1 MKIDDKERK
10 IKLAIEEIIGI
21 KSDKQD
27 FSYDKDKNFSEFK
40 IIIKDGKGN
49 EITKVQNLK
58 DFEDVLLSVDKNI
71 ILRYAKRNEFSNWLR
86 NLGKVELADKCISI
100 EQEVDDGEK
109 LRKKMMDILE
119 EYRYSTNLASV
130 ANFQRTDN
138 GTHIKLS
145 CIGKGSFGG
154 KARGV
159 AFLAK
164 ILSKYVTDD
173 MFPGLR
179 ITIPRSIVLST
190 DVFDSYIQQNDLLK
204 LDFSNL
210 SDERITSKFVA
221 ASLPATIIGDLRSFI
236 KNTKK
241 PLIVRSSSLLEDSL
255 LQPFAGIYASM
266 LLPNE
271 SWETDFKFQ
280 EVCNAIKYVYASTYF
295 EKARTYIK
303 STPKN
308 INDEKMAVLLQEV
321 VGNKHGDYFYPTI
334 SGVAKSYNYYP
345 SGPCKPEDGIVYLAL
360 GLGKAIVDGG
370 SSYCFCPKIPKA
382 PLFGTPKDFMKYSQK
397 NYYALK
403 LTSVYTIVN
412 KNEET
417 SLEKLDVDIAKK
429 HGVLDK
435 VVSTYFYK
443 DDRFYPGIYDEGA
456 LVIDFGPIVI
466 DNAIPLAKALKL
478 LLRVGELALG
488 YPVEIEFA
496 VNFSRDE
503 SESAEL
509 IILQIRS
516 MIPPGKYQEVNI
528 ENIDINNALCYSE
541 NALGNGIIDNIND
554 IVYIKSESFHMSN
567 SNRAVSQIRKMNT
580 KLMEAGKPYMLI
592 GPGRWGS
599 ADPWLG
605 IPIIW
610 SDIAG
615 VKVIMETPYKERSI
629 DPSQGSHFFHDMISS
644 QVGYVITKK
653 DKGNIDWKWLDS
665 LTVIEETEDVKHV
678 KTSSELEVRIDG
690 KHGKAIIKEKLMTDN
705 KKKQKN
711 KWKMENE

>member
-1 MKIDDKERK
+1 MNINDKEKK
-10 IKLAIEEIIGI
+10 IKLSIEEITGI
-21 KSDKQD
+21 KSNHQD
-27 FSYDKDKNFSEFK
+27 VYYDKDKDFSEFK
-40 IIIKDGKGN
+40 IIIKDGEGK
-49 EITKVQNLK
+49 ELAKVQNLK
-58 DFEDVLLSVDKNI
+58 DFEDALLSVDKNI
-71 ILRYAKRNEFSNWLR
+71 ILKYAKRNEFSKWLK
-86 NLGKVELADKCISI
+86 NTGEVELADKCISI
-100 EQEVDDGEK
+100 ERKVDEGEK
-109 LRKKMMDILE
+109 LQKKMIDIME
-119 EYRYSTNLASV
+119 EYRYSINRASV
-130 ANFQRTDN
+130 TSFQRTGN
-138 GTHIKLS
+138 KNHIKLS
-145 CIGKGSFGG
+145 HIGTGSFGG

-173 MFPGLR
+173 MLPGLR

-190 DVFDSYIQQNDLLK
+190 DVFDSFIEHNDLSN
-204 LDFSNL
+204 LDFSHL
-210 SDERITSKFVA
+210 SDERIASKFMD
-221 ASLPATIIGDLRSFI
+221 ASIPATVIGDLRSFI
-236 KNTKK
+236 KSTRR

-271 SWETDFKFQ
+271 SWETELRFQ

-308 INDEKMAVLLQEV
+308 IDDEKMAVLLQEV
-321 VGNKHGDYFYPTI
+321 VGNKHDNYFYPTI

-345 SGPCKPEDGIVYLAL
+345 SGPCKPEDGIAYLAL

-370 SSYCFCPKIPKA
+370 SSYCFCPERPKA

-403 LTSVYTIVN
+403 LTSAYTIVN

-435 VVSTYFYK
+435 VASTYLHR
-443 DDRFYPGIYDEGA
+443 DDSLYPGLYDEGA
-456 LVIDFGPIVI
+456 IVIDFGPIVNY
-466 DNAIPLAKALKL
+466 DEIPLAKALKL

-503 SESAEL
+503 SEPAEL

-516 MIPPGKYQEVNI
+516 MIPPDKYQEVNI
-528 ENIDINNALCYSE
+528 ENIDIDKVLCYSE
-541 NALGNGIIDNIND
+541 NALGNGIISSIKD

-580 KLMEAGKPYMLI
+580 KLMDANKPYMLI

-615 VKVIMETPYKERSI
+615 VKVIVETPYKERPI

-644 QVGYVITKK
+644 QVGYLITKK
-653 DKGNIDWKWLDS
+653 DKGNIDWKWLDF

-690 KHGKAIIKEKLMTDN
+690 KRGKAIIKEKLMTDN
-705 KKKQKN
+705 KIKAKK
-711 KWKMENE
+711 